1 MNVPFNSKP
10 GLGEHTR
17 LGCCWTR
24 LASGLC
30 ARQIFPKV
38 WNFPLR
44 SRFSARARKTA
55 REARALPNV

>member
-1 MNVPFNSKP
+1 MNVPFNSKT

-24 LASGLC
+24 PASSLC
-30 ARQIFPKV
+30 ACQISLKV
-38 WNFPLR
+38 WNFSLR

-55 REARALPNV
+55 RETRALPNV